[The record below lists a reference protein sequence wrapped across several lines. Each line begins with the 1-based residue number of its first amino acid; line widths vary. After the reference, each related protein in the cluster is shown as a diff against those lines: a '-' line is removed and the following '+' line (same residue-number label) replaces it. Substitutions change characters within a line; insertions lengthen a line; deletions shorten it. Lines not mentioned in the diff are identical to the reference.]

1 MSLQP
6 NGSFL
11 IKEASFPYSF
21 INPPKWVWFVSFTLI
36 VISVSF
42 AYKCILKLL
51 IVGAKLM
58 GK

>member
-6 NGSFL
+6 NGSLFTKKL
-11 IKEASFPYSF
+11 AFPYSVVV
-21 INPPKWVWFVSFTLI
+21 PPEWVWFVSFTLI

-42 AYKCILKLL
+42 AYKCIVKLL
-51 IVGAKLM
+51 IVGTKLM